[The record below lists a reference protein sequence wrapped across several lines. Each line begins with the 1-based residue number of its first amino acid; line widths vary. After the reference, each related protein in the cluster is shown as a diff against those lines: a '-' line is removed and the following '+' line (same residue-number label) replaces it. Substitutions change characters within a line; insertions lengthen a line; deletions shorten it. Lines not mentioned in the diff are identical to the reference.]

1 VFNALPTANGPAST
15 TTNHKRKENHH
26 RNVIKWP
33 HQSLKRCIRHRTI
46 CTFTQLPC
54 LCPSATTYALRH
66 RSSPAANQLSVG
78 EPRLCFHT
86 RSRRK
91 AFGRISHRI
100 SCVWVRWTY
109 THRGVEA
116 SLCLIIL
123 IIITGMENITT
134 KLKSRSSRSAV
145 GLLLSKPMLS
155 QMADTYPMQ
164 LNASHYPEGFLA
176 RRQATRRTVI
186 TVMRTVVH
194 KHSRSSENPILSLD
208 GGIDGV
214 PLLKTPAKPDEAR

>member
-1 VFNALPTANGPAST
+1 MCST
-15 TTNHKRKENHH
+15 RYLLQMDPLQQQQTTKENQH

-66 RSSPAANQLSVG
+66 RSSPAANHLSVG
-78 EPRLCFHT
+78 ESRLCFHT
-86 RSRRK
+86 RSTRK
-91 AFGRISHRI
+91 TFGKNESYLASYLMRLGQMDINTQGCGSISLPYNINHNHRDGEH
-100 SCVWVRWTY
+100 Y
-109 THRGVEA
+109 
-116 SLCLIIL
+116 
-123 IIITGMENITT
+123 
-134 KLKSRSSRSAV
+134 SSRSAV
-145 GLLLSKPMLS
+145 GLLLSKPMSS

-176 RRQATRRTVI
+176 RRQPTWRTVI
-186 TVMRTVVH
+186 TVKRTVVH

-214 PLLKTPAKPDEAR
+214 PLLKTPAKPDKAR